1 MHVHVIYKE
10 LALHIFTHAKA
21 DPPSTFEFFFLL
33 RFVFKNFD
41 CIKRINIWI
50 AINMQ
55 CLLYEF
61 YYFYT
66 TFTAKAQG
74 MCAGA

>member
-10 LALHIFTHAKA
+10 LALHIFTHKRT
-21 DPPSTFEFFFLL
+21 PPPPLNFFLL

-74 MCAGA
+74 MFAGA